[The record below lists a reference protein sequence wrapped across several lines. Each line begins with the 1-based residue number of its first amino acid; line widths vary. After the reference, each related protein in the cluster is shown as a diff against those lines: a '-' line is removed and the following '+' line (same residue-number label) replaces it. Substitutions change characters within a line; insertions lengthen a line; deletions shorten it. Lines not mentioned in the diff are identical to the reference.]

1 MILFVFEGK
10 RREPDIFRTLEY
22 LFFPKGQTLVCS
34 FGNNIYE
41 LYRQLKALDDGGDI
55 VSILREKYR
64 DNPESPFGPD
74 TKSSDFS
81 EIFLFFDYDFQ
92 NSNLSLEQMNQQIT
106 EMLDLF
112 NDETDNGMLYINYP
126 MLEAIRYTKT
136 LPDIHYT
143 EYTISRTDC
152 HEKGFKDLAQ
162 QFTDYHSFDFIVLD
176 FRRTPAEKKVSTVK
190 QNWTL
195 LETQNVIKANNLC
208 NSELT
213 IPADKGAISQ
223 LKIFESQLSQFI
235 IPKDEVSILSAF
247 PLFNFNYFK
256 R

>member
-22 LFFPKGQTLVCS
+22 LFFPKGQTIVCS

-41 LYRQLKALDDGGDI
+41 LYRQLKALDGAGDV
-55 VSILREKYR
+55 VSLLREKYKDR
-64 DNPESPFGPD
+64 PDSPFSAE

-92 NSNLSLEQMNQQIT
+92 NTNLSVEEMNRQIS
-106 EMLDLF
+106 EILALF
-112 NDETDNGMLYINYP
+112 DDENDNGLLYINYP

-136 LPDIHYT
+136 LPDPNYN
-143 EYTISRTDC
+143 EYTVSRTDC
-152 HEKGFKDLAQ
+152 HERGFKDIAQ
-162 QFTDYHSFDFIVLD
+162 QFTDYLSFDFIVLD
-176 FRRTPAEKKVSTVK
+176 FRKVPAAVKVEAARKNWALLEK
-190 QNWTL
+190 QNVT
-195 LETQNVIKANNLC
+195 KANHLC
-208 NSELT
+208 NGKSG
-213 IPADKGAISQ
+213 IPSDKEVISQ
-223 LKIFESQLSQFI
+223 KRIFEAQLSQYI
-235 IPKDEVSILSAF
+235 VPKDEVAILSAF